1 VRVPAAFRTHAS
13 EVRKITA
20 TAQFKGGG
28 MKSADPEMVCV
39 ALLASQFVPWIS
51 GLKPLMVIDCT
62 GHGGDC

>member
-1 VRVPAAFRTHAS
+1 
-13 EVRKITA
+13 
-20 TAQFKGGG
+20 